1 MINDVQNMT
10 IVSTSWWHVNTR
22 PISGGMLLK
31 QQEVSK
37 AIEVQLS
44 EKKRAQIGMD
54 EPEVL
59 LDATQLANVALAINS
74 SPPCYERNHRI
85 SHDG

>member
-1 MINDVQNMT
+1 M
-10 IVSTSWWHVNTR
+10 NTR

-31 QQEVSK
+31 QEVSK
-37 AIEVQLS
+37 AVGVQLS
-44 EKKRAQIGMD
+44 EKTRAQIGMD

>member
-31 QQEVSK
+31 QEVSK
-37 AIEVQLS
+37 AVGVQLS
-44 EKKRAQIGMD
+44 EKTRAQIGMD

-74 SPPCYERNHRI
+74 SPSCYERNHRI

>member
-1 MINDVQNMT
+1 M
-10 IVSTSWWHVNTR
+10 NTR

-31 QQEVSK
+31 QEVSK
-37 AIEVQLS
+37 AIGVQLS
-44 EKKRAQIGMD
+44 EKTRAQIGMD

-74 SPPCYERNHRI
+74 SPSCYERNHRI

>member
-10 IVSTSWWHVNTR
+10 IVSTSWWYVNTR
-22 PISGGMLLK
+22 PTSSSMLYKVGGS
-31 QQEVSK
+31 EAV
-37 AIEVQLS
+37 EVQLS
-44 EKKRAQIGMD
+44 EKKRAQIGTD

-74 SPPCYERNHRI
+74 SPPC
-85 SHDG
+85 

>member
-1 MINDVQNMT
+1 MINDVKNMT

-31 QQEVSK
+31 QEVSK
-37 AIEVQLS
+37 AIGVQLS
-44 EKKRAQIGMD
+44 EKTRAQIGMD

-74 SPPCYERNHRI
+74 SPSCYERNHRI

>member
-1 MINDVQNMT
+1 
-10 IVSTSWWHVNTR
+10 
-22 PISGGMLLK
+22 MLLK

-74 SPPCYERNHRI
+74 STPCYERNHRI